1 MASDPLLL
9 TPGFRPFATNP
20 SNIFGG
26 GPLGFKSEPQLDEST
41 GALLEGEAPNPD
53 SFKMAEPKNRKRN
66 RGLHCMTNDKINM
79 TCVEWMSRNRNS
91 TITIDKVERP
101 YSSLVLW
108 THRLHVIQ
116 DILLKQGFAVLGL
129 HVPPDPGKTDEDT
142 VQVVKG
148 KVLMEFHRSTTFS
161 ASRDVH
167 NLISLL
173 EQNLGMS
180 KSSMYN
186 RSEFD
191 QTKTWKQTRGV
202 DFYAKR
208 QFMRLPEA
216 ERNEKCAEYSRI
228 HENLESAGQRV
239 TITNLQES
247 EDPVKVELSD
257 TFDTS
262 LINNVAFVRRDAT
275 TDSLILK
282 ELITEDYIVKCKA
295 NAPKDRG
302 NKPGRMHTFND
313 KKCCDYMLEL
323 LIYFQQCEVK
333 DLYPHI
339 SHEVDACNE
348 SFRNMKLV
356 QYAEAPPPLKMCP
369 HCGLKEDQ
377 FIVDFTEHKFKCS
390 LEHQSCDCEVTFSTP
405 KDKRRHMLLVH
416 SGKNYL
422 TCPHCPMILLSKT
435 AMEKHI
441 EEYHGSSDLRQQ
453 ICDLCFHQFKSAN
466 NLRIHRF
473 NHENYFCSAC
483 CIEIKGRNAHKA
495 HMMKEHAVGF
505 PCNMCDKVIY
515 TEKELEAHKK
525 EAHSRVWKT

>member
-1 MASDPLLL
+1 
-9 TPGFRPFATNP
+9 
-20 SNIFGG
+20 
-26 GPLGFKSEPQLDEST
+26 
-41 GALLEGEAPNPD
+41 
-53 SFKMAEPKNRKRN
+53 MAEPKNRKRN

-142 VQVVKG
+142 VETGSQVVKG

-208 QFMRLPEA
+208 QFMRLPEE

-247 EDPVKVELSD
+247 
-257 TFDTS
+257 
-262 LINNVAFVRRDAT
+262 
-275 TDSLILK
+275 
-282 ELITEDYIVKCKA
+282 
-295 NAPKDRG
+295 G
-302 NKPGRMHTFND
+302 NDH
-313 KKCCDYMLEL
+313 
-323 LIYFQQCEVK
+323 
-333 DLYPHI
+333 LYSFFH
-339 SHEVDACNE
+339 CNE
-348 SFRNMKLV
+348 SLPGVANR
-356 QYAEAPPPLKMCP
+356 
-369 HCGLKEDQ
+369 
-377 FIVDFTEHKFKCS
+377 CS
-390 LEHQSCDCEVTFSTP
+390 
-405 KDKRRHMLLVH
+405 
-416 SGKNYL
+416 
-422 TCPHCPMILLSKT
+422 
-435 AMEKHI
+435 
-441 EEYHGSSDLRQQ
+441 
-453 ICDLCFHQFKSAN
+453 
-466 NLRIHRF
+466 
-473 NHENYFCSAC
+473 
-483 CIEIKGRNAHKA
+483 
-495 HMMKEHAVGF
+495 
-505 PCNMCDKVIY
+505 
-515 TEKELEAHKK
+515 
-525 EAHSRVWKT
+525 